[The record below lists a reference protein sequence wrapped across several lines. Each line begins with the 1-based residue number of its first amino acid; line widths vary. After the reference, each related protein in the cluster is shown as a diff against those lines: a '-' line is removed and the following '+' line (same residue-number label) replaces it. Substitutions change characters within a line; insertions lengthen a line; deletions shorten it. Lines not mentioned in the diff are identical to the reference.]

1 MVFARD
7 REFSKAVQMRMNSN
21 NLVEFCIAQ
30 VHQTMPEDTPV
41 SDQLDHAMLML
52 TALVSQATTVSDKTA
67 RLAIEKMHERR
78 MVAVYNSLTKEQLK
92 QVLDETVADGD
103 MPGRVKRFL
112 GAPIDANTLRE
123 HMDSTLRKAGPHLK
137 PDDGAAE

>member
-1 MVFARD
+1 MTS
-7 REFSKAVQMRMNSN
+7 E

-78 MVAVYNSLTKEQLK
+78 SVAVYNSLTKEQLK
-92 QVLDETVADGD
+92 QVLDETMADGD

-112 GAPIDANTLRE
+112 GTPIDANTLRE
-123 HMDSTLRKAGPHLK
+123 HMDRVLREAGPHLLEPTCTRFVE
-137 PDDGAAE
+137 PDDENST